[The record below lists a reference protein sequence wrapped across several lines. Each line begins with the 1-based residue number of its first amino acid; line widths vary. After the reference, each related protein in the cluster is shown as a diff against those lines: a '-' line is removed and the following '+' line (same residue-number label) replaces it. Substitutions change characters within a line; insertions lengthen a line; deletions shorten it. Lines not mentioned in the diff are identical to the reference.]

1 MTSLPISRALR
12 EQVKQRADFRCEYCQ
27 TSEWLSGAE
36 GEIDHVWRSQRAQF
50 GPGLAIIHLPRSNP
64 SRDRQRIKQTPI
76 DYTNPVD
83 VAALARQPFR
93 RAAILA
99 EKGGALANQLTQ
111 LRRNNSSRHCR
122 PR

>member
-12 EQVKQRADFRCEYCQ
+12 EQVKRRADFRCEYCQ

-64 SRDRQRIKQTPI
+64 SHDRLRIKQPPT
-76 DYTNPVD
+76 DYTNPAD
-83 VAALARQPFR
+83 VARHDRMRSDTRRERR
-93 RAAILA
+93 RAGEPAHA
-99 EKGGALANQLTQ
+99 TAPE
-111 LRRNNSSRHCR
+111 
-122 PR
+122 